1 MLYSFIEV
9 HMENQMNVGSQNT
22 QQIGQNPVNQ
32 PVIPPEKPKTNY
44 LLIGGI
50 ILACFVI
57 FGFGGYLLG
66 KQSSSSDQSTN
77 NIQNQTTPTET
88 PATNPPT
95 SSPTT
100 TQQTGLPST
109 PVKEKASLVSTQGW
123 RMENIDNL
131 SLKLPSSAIFTKAN
145 CYNSYEYCY
154 TITKHDENHL
164 SPPVSISIKTYQGG
178 SRRQEAELD
187 PNTLDQYSFKER
199 LYGSIDGLDAL
210 FICKIKECT
219 AFRNIVFVVDGKLV
233 KVMDG
238 VYKQG
243 SNSTILES
251 AVTNTIISSFTTK

>member
-1 MLYSFIEV
+1 
-9 HMENQMNVGSQNT
+9 MENQTNIGNQNT
-22 QQIGQNPVNQ
+22 QQIGQNPVSQ
-32 PVIPPEKPKTNY
+32 PVNSSEKTKTNY

-50 ILACFVI
+50 VLACFVV
-57 FGFGGYLLG
+57 FGFGGYYLG
-66 KQSSSSDQSTN
+66 KQSSSSSNILDNEQSQTN
-77 NIQNQTTPTET
+77 PTTTPK
-88 PATNPPT
+88 TNTQIP
-95 SSPTT
+95 SPTT
-100 TQQTGLPST
+100 QQAEPSE
-109 PVKEKASLVSTQGW
+109 PPSSSVKEKVSLVSTSGW
-123 RMENIDNL
+123 RTENIDNL

-164 SPPVSISIKTYQGG
+164 SPPVSISVKTYQGG

-199 LYGSIDGLDAL
+199 LYGSVEGLDAL

-243 SNSTILES
+243 SNSTTLES